1 MDFVPIYSGYACM
14 RRYIDMQNTI
24 AVRLGEKHPHLPL
37 YSAKRERTFEVGRF
51 YTVSVPSNLQLFFEN
66 DFLQI
71 AVLKSD
77 AKLQIISEICK
88 KNLRFRT
95 KKSLFMPIHSEM

>member
-1 MDFVPIYSGYACM
+1 M
-14 RRYIDMQNTI
+14 RRYIYVQNTK
-24 AVRLGEKHPHLPL
+24 AVRLGEKPPHLPI

-71 AVLKSD
+71 AVLKSA
-77 AKLQIISEICK
+77 AKVRKNNDICK
-88 KNLRFRT
+88 YLCHKLYQIRKIILIILYQIPKNN
-95 KKSLFMPIHSEM
+95 MPKR